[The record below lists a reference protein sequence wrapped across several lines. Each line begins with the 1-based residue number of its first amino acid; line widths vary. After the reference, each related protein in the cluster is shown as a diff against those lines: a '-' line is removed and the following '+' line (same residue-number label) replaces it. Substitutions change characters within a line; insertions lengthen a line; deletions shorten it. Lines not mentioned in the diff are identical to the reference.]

1 MLLSII
7 PSLISAIVVIILGRK
22 YIKIK
27 ILWDSDA
34 IKTIVFSS
42 LPFFALTASG
52 LLYTRIDLLMLKT
65 MDSNQAAGLY
75 NAAYKIIFFLFV
87 IPVSVRSAIYPMLSN
102 YHKNQQDKLLFAIS
116 KTIKYMMI
124 ISTLISI
131 LIFLYADSIINLLF
145 GKEFIISAECLKIL
159 IWMFIP
165 YCGYIITMYY
175 LNARGDVKY
184 VMKISILG
192 LVLNILLNYYLI
204 PAYSLKGAAIATLI
218 TEIIVFIGLMLKAI
232 KEYNAVNSGHF
243 IIKLSFIT
251 LSGLYFALYLPYY
264 YIGLFFICYFTLLI
278 YLLHI
283 IDSEERYALKFIFK
297 LFIDKFRRV

>member
-1 MLLSII
+1 
-7 PSLISAIVVIILGRK
+7 
-22 YIKIK
+22 
-27 ILWDSDA
+27 
-34 IKTIVFSS
+34 
-42 LPFFALTASG
+42 
-52 LLYTRIDLLMLKT
+52 
-65 MDSNQAAGLY
+65 
-75 NAAYKIIFFLFV
+75 
-87 IPVSVRSAIYPMLSN
+87 MLSN

-131 LIFLYADSIINLLF
+131 LIFLYADLIINLLF
-145 GKEFIISAECLKIL
+145 GEKFIISAECLKIL

-184 VMKISILG
+184 VMKVSILG